1 MHTHPLDFARAHL
14 SEAMRPASTT
24 YTLSEAGR
32 ESGRAVERALVMKTG
47 KIAFK
52 ALLQVW
58 RVFIARFKRFRES
71 AEIFPKIVSH
81 QSLISYTLATRDVV
95 IDSRYF

>member
-32 ESGRAVERALVMKTG
+32 DGGRAVERALVMKTG
-47 KIAFK
+47 KIASK

-71 AEIFPKIVSH
+71 AEIIPIILVQH
-81 QSLISYTLATRDVV
+81 SLIIYTVV
-95 IDSRYF
+95 IDLR